1 VAEKNPKESAPVSLD
16 EFLKAQ
22 TTPTFIA
29 TIEEVKDHPD
39 LVKITPW
46 TPSAG
51 CLCQAALEVPR
62 DVIESVKPTG
72 DTHYCCGHVLRVGEI
87 QFKSGAKVDL
97 EKVFA
102 QVMQA
107 ARGGAGIPYPFGV
120 SPAAHR

>member
-1 VAEKNPKESAPVSLD
+1 MAEKNPTQSDPMSLD
-16 EFLKAQ
+16 EFLTAQ
-22 TTPTFIA
+22 KTLSFVA
-29 TIEEVKDHPD
+29 TIEEVRDHPD

-46 TPSAG
+46 SPGAG

-62 DVIESVKPTG
+62 DAIESVKPTG

-87 QFKSGAKVDL
+87 QFKSGAKIDL

-107 ARGGAGIPYPFGV
+107 VSGGARIPYPFPV
-120 SPAAHR
+120 PPAAHR